1 MFQNLFC
8 QSIPAQNIQYDLVS
22 MNYSLE
28 SRAPFLSHKL
38 AEYVYSLKKDFFM
51 YKGRTKSLLRDS
63 IKKIVHKSIISNYE
77 KLDFIVHSF
86 LFLKK
91 KIKKIL

>member
-28 SRAPFLSHKL
+28 SRAPFLDKSVIDLAMNLPLKTKL
-38 AEYVYSLKKDFFM
+38 D
-51 YKGRTKSLLRDS
+51 KGNS
-63 IKKIVHKSIISNYE
+63 KIVLRNILKNYLPE
-77 KLDFIVHSF
+77 ELINQKKNGIWNTFRKFI
-86 LFLKK
+86 
-91 KIKKIL
+91 